1 MILITTYF
9 SYALSIIF
17 LAGFVTR
24 RLFERLHLFESSTS
38 PPALIN
44 TFILGM
50 ISLTTVVSF
59 LSVVTPIT
67 PLIHLGVVILLLISA
82 CYHRVNLLA
91 AIKQFFLEVKSI
103 PYLFALGL
111 ISVLSVILLASG
123 PVGYF
128 DTGLYHV
135 QAVKWINEYGSVP
148 GLGNLHHR
156 LAFNSS
162 WFYFSAFF
170 DILTFDGK
178 TAHLVNPIAF
188 TLGLGICFSGFYNL
202 FTGNIAASQVL
213 KCCLALPICADRM
226 LSAVLLPTLSPDL
239 IVVILLLYAI
249 ILGVNYIEQ
258 QETSADFQ
266 PTDMKEK
273 YIVLLCLSFFLP
285 TIKLNTLPILLLPL
299 FLLTRVEN
307 RTVKTITTSFFVGL
321 IVLLPFLITNVILSG
336 YLIFPFPQVD
346 LFSFDWKIPYH
357 HADNVRRTIKYFAI
371 HPTPGRVDWSI
382 ADMSTLEWMQFWY
395 KGHRKIQT
403 FRWIIPSLFAALTF
417 FTVCFWR
424 RSRICLDMAAIQ
436 GIILLGVM
444 YWFFS
449 APSYRF
455 GMGWIWAFIILS
467 LGSLTYILI
476 QSLRLEFVSYL
487 TRGALVLFCVLLLNF
502 LLLRWDTLESVFGG
516 PSDLFWKIRNL
527 PEEKVRVVKI
537 HDGFTIN
544 VPLRDRAWNADLP
557 STPYVKYNLQM
568 RGSTLGEGFRI
579 VR

>member
-1 MILITTYF
+1 
-9 SYALSIIF
+9 
-17 LAGFVTR
+17 
-24 RLFERLHLFESSTS
+24 
-38 PPALIN
+38 
-44 TFILGM
+44 
-50 ISLTTVVSF
+50 
-59 LSVVTPIT
+59 
-67 PLIHLGVVILLLISA
+67 
-82 CYHRVNLLA
+82 
-91 AIKQFFLEVKSI
+91 
-103 PYLFALGL
+103 
-111 ISVLSVILLASG
+111 
-123 PVGYF
+123 
-128 DTGLYHV
+128 
-135 QAVKWINEYGSVP
+135 
-148 GLGNLHHR
+148 
-156 LAFNSS
+156 
-162 WFYFSAFF
+162 
-170 DILTFDGK
+170 
-178 TAHLVNPIAF
+178 
-188 TLGLGICFSGFYNL
+188 
-202 FTGNIAASQVL
+202 
-213 KCCLALPICADRM
+213 M
-226 LSAVLLPTLSPDL
+226 LSAVFLPTLSPDL

-273 YIVLLCLSFFLP
+273 YIVLLCLSFFLL

-321 IVLLPFLITNVILSG
+321 VVLLPFLITNVILSG

-346 LFSFDWKIPYH
+346 LFSFDWKIPYQ
-357 HADNVRRTIKYFAI
+357 HADNVRRSIKYFAI

-544 VPLRDRAWNADLP
+544 VPLRERAWNADLP